1 VIETISNQRSAV
13 SSWFLAESSQ
23 LSAQPKRGKKMS
35 EFNSLTEAVIKG
47 DIQTAVAETKTA
59 IDAGTDVQNIL
70 DKGLIAAMDEVGEK
84 FSKGQMFVPQ
94 MLRSAKTM
102 QECMKLIKP
111 LFNEADLA
119 AKGKVVIG
127 TVRQDLH
134 DIGKNLVAM
143 MMEGAGFTVMDLG
156 VDVSPQAFVQKA
168 KEVEADIVAM
178 SALLSTTM
186 PAMRETIAALQE
198 AGIREKVKVMI
209 GGAPVTENF
218 AHEIKADSYAPDAGS
233 AVMEAKK
240 LLNLS

>member
-1 VIETISNQRSAV
+1 MSDFSA
-13 SSWFLAESSQ
+13 
-23 LSAQPKRGKKMS
+23 
-35 EFNSLTEAVIKG
+35 LTEAVIKG
-47 DIQTAVAETKTA
+47 DIQTAVAETQSA
-59 IDAGTDVQNIL
+59 LDAGSNVQDIL
-70 DKGLIAAMDEVGEK
+70 DKGLIAAMDQVGEK
-84 FSKGQMFVPQ
+84 FTTGQMFVPQ

-111 LFNEADLA
+111 LFQEGELA

-143 MMEGAGFTVMDLG
+143 MMEGAGFIITDLG
-156 VDVSPQAFVQKA
+156 VDVSPEQFTEKA
-168 KEVEADIVAM
+168 KEVGADIVAM

-186 PAMRETIAALQE
+186 PAMGETIKALQE
-198 AGIREKVKVMI
+198 AGIRDKVKVLI

-240 LLNLS
+240 LLSIS

>member
-1 VIETISNQRSAV
+1 
-13 SSWFLAESSQ
+13 
-23 LSAQPKRGKKMS
+23 MS
-35 EFNSLTEAVIKG
+35 EFKVLTEAVIKG
-47 DIQTAVAETKTA
+47 DIQAAVTEAQSGLDEGK
-59 IDAGTDVQNIL
+59 DAQDIL
-70 DKGLIAAMDEVGEK
+70 DNGLIVAMDEVGER

-111 LFNEADLA
+111 HFQEGQIS

-156 VDVSPQAFVQKA
+156 VDVSPEAFTQKA
-168 KEVEADIVAM
+168 QEAEADIVAM

-186 PAMRETIAALQE
+186 PAMRETISALQT
-198 AGIREKVKVMI
+198 AGIRDKVKVMI

-218 AHEIKADSYAPDAGS
+218 ALEIKADSYAPDAGS
-233 AVMEAKK
+233 AVIEAKK
-240 LLNLS
+240 LLDVS